1 MVDKQ
6 YLWTD
11 WSIIIAMSRPVRQS
25 AVSKMQSTVQ
35 VAGRPRQFV
44 PAEALG
50 IALDLFWEKG
60 YEATSLDDLTTAMR
74 LSRSSFYAC
83 FGSKHAV
90 MLAAVQH
97 YADALFARLEAI
109 ALSRPAR
116 EAVDAVLAAI
126 AGVDGGRRGC
136 FFVNSVTEL
145 APHDAALAAFGQHH
159 VARVGKLVVGLLEQA
174 DFPPEV
180 AQSRAAALLALAIG
194 TITLRKAGLPEQAL
208 QTILNQAH
216 LLLDGNTSST

>member
-1 MVDKQ
+1 
-6 YLWTD
+6 
-11 WSIIIAMSRPVRQS
+11 MSSPVRQS
-25 AVSKMQSTVQ
+25 AHSKTQPASPAM
-35 VAGRPRQFV
+35 GRPRQFL

-50 IALDLFWEKG
+50 DALEVFWEKG
-60 YEATSLDDLTTAMR
+60 YEATSLDDLTAAMQ

-90 MLAAVQH
+90 MLAAVEH

-109 ALSRPAR
+109 ASSMSAL
-116 EAVDAVLAAI
+116 EAVHAVLAAI
-126 AGVDGGRRGC
+126 AGVDAGRRGC

-174 DFPPEV
+174 GFPPEL
-180 AQSRAAALLALAIG
+180 AQTRASALLALTIG
-194 TITLRKAGLPEQAL
+194 TITLRKAGLPAPAL
-208 QTILNQAH
+208 RTILNQAH
-216 LLLDGNTSST
+216 LLLGDITSSN